1 MEENLS
7 EIFRIL
13 ASYRVKVNIMQ
24 NSAIS
29 FSICVDAD
37 PQKIDPLIAFLQKD
51 YETRYNEGL
60 ELFTIRHYN
69 NEAVDKIIEGRKVL
83 MELRSR
89 NTWQV
94 VLEKVTR

>member
-1 MEENLS
+1 
-7 EIFRIL
+7 
-13 ASYRVKVNIMQ
+13 
-24 NSAIS
+24 
-29 FSICVDAD
+29 VDAD